1 MMNPAE
7 TYECVPENPIHA
19 FLIQVGVLLQM
30 HGTPSHRLE
39 AVLVQ
44 LSESLGVQGSFLYT
58 PTALI
63 CSITDES
70 GEATY
75 VRRVNCGPV
84 DVDKLIRFDE
94 VLERLEAEELTVSQ
108 ASDLME
114 EIGESPPPFP
124 AWLTAV
130 ASALCCGLVAIF
142 FRGSGYEAIAA
153 GLVGLLIALLEW
165 AEKKLPTGRGLLE
178 PVAGLCASMG
188 ALGLSCLGMP
198 IDDRVVTLAALIV
211 LLPGLT
217 LTVALTELAVGHL
230 SAGVARIA
238 GAIVSLLTMSIGVG
252 LGWRVAGAWRN
263 IPEVNP
269 WSLPEWSIWP
279 AIAIAPLLFAIVFRA
294 SWRQWLVIELVTICG
309 FTASLFAGK
318 YWGMETGAF
327 AGALAVGIGSN
338 LYARLR
344 NRPALVPLTPG
355 ILVLVPGSLGYR
367 SLTAFI
373 NHETLA
379 GVDAASSMLI
389 VAAGLVG
396 GILSANIFL
405 PPKRIL

>member
-7 TYECVPENPIHA
+7 TYERVPQNQIHA

-39 AVLVQ
+39 TVLAQ
-44 LSESLGVQGSFLYT
+44 LSESLGVQGAFLYT

-84 DVDKLIRFDE
+84 NVDKLIRFDE

-142 FRGSGYEAIAA
+142 FRGSGYEVIAA

-198 IDDRVVTLAALIV
+198 IDDRVVALAALIV

-252 LGWRVAGAWRN
+252 LGWRVAGAWRD
-263 IPEVNP
+263 IPVGNP

-279 AIAIAPLLFAIVFRA
+279 AIAVAPLLFAIVFRA
-294 SWRQWLVIELVTICG
+294 SWRQWLIIELVTICG

-344 NRPALVPLTPG
+344 NRPAMVPLTPG

-389 VAAGLVG
+389 VAAGVVG

>member
-7 TYECVPENPIHA
+7 TSERVPENQIHA

-63 CSITDES
+63 CSVTDES

-75 VRRVNCGPV
+75 VRRVTCGPV

-114 EIGESPPPFP
+114 EIAESPPPFP
-124 AWLTAV
+124 AWLTAT

-165 AEKKLPTGRGLLE
+165 AKLPTGRGLLE
-178 PVAGLCASMG
+178 PVAGLCAALG
-188 ALGLSCLGMP
+188 ALGLSRLGMP

-252 LGWRVAGAWRN
+252 LGWRLAGAWRD

-294 SWRQWLVIELVTICG
+294 SWRQWLVIELVTVCG